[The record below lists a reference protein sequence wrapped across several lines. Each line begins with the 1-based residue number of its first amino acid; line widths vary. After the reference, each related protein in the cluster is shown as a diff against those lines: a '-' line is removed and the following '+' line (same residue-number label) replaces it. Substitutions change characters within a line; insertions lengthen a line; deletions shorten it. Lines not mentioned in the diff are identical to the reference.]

1 MLVYFFILSILF
13 MSAFISAK
21 LLFTGSEWIKEA
33 AVEIK
38 DGKIISINK
47 ADYDANAAYHYI
59 VPAFID
65 LQIYGAD
72 KKLLSEF
79 PDTDCIQKIYA
90 YCLAG
95 GTAYFQPTI
104 ASQSVAVIYKAID
117 AVKAYKTSGGKG
129 CIGVHLEG
137 PWINTIKKGAHNEGV
152 IHAPTITEVEEMLA
166 YGKGFI
172 SMITL
177 APEICD
183 PNIIDCIQSHG
194 IIVSAG
200 HSNANYETATKFFD
214 NGITVATHLFNAM
227 SGFLHREPGM
237 VGALF
242 NHPRATSSIIV
253 DGYHVNYNA
262 VKTAKKIMGDRL
274 FCITDAVTST
284 STGFY
289 KHTLVGDKYE
299 SGGTL
304 SGSAL
309 TQLKSVQNLVEHVG
323 LDFTEAIKMCSLYP
337 ARVMQKKE
345 MSGSIQIG
353 EPAALICLTEKMEL
367 IKTVSF

>member
-1 MLVYFFILSILF
+1 
-13 MSAFISAK
+13 MSEFLSAK
-21 LLFTGSEWIKEA
+21 SLFTGSEWINETAIEINNEKIVSISKEH
-33 AVEIK
+33 
-38 DGKIISINK
+38 
-47 ADYDANAAYHYI
+47 YDASAAFPYI

-72 KKLLSEF
+72 QKLLSEF

-104 ASQSVAVIYKAID
+104 ASQSIAVIYKAID
-117 AVKAYKTSGGKG
+117 AVRAYKTSGGKG
-129 CIGVHLEG
+129 CIGLHIEG
-137 PWINTIKKGAHNEGV
+137 PWINIAKKGAHNETV
-152 IHAPTITEVEEMLA
+152 IHSPTIKEVEEIIA
-166 YGKGFI
+166 YGSGCI

-194 IIVSAG
+194 IVVSAG
-200 HSNANYETATKFFD
+200 HSNANYETATQFFD
-214 NGITVATHLFNAM
+214 NNIKVATHLFNAM
-227 SGFLHREPGM
+227 SSFLHREPGM
-237 VGALF
+237 VGAIF
-242 NHPRATSSIIV
+242 NHPHAMSSIIV
-253 DGYHVNYNA
+253 YGHHVNYNA
-262 VKTAKKIMGDRL
+262 VKAAKKIMGERL

-289 KHTLVGDKYE
+289 KHALVGDKYE
-299 SGGTL
+299 SDGTL

-309 TQLKSVQNLVEHVG
+309 TQLKSVQNLMEHVG
-323 LDFTEAIKMCSLYP
+323 VDFEEAIKMCSVYP

-353 EPAALICLTEKMEL
+353 ETAALICLTDSKEL
-367 IKTVSF
+367 LKIVAS

>member
-1 MLVYFFILSILF
+1 
-13 MSAFISAK
+13 MSEFLSAK
-21 LLFTGSEWIKEA
+21 SLFTGSEWINETA
-33 AVEIK
+33 IEINN
-38 DGKIISINK
+38 GKIVSISK
-47 ADYDANAAYHYI
+47 EHYNASVAFPYI

-72 KKLLSEF
+72 QKLLSEF

-104 ASQSVAVIYKAID
+104 ASQSMEVIYKAID
-117 AVKAYKTSGGKG
+117 AVRAYKTSGGKG
-129 CIGVHLEG
+129 CIGLHIEG
-137 PWINTIKKGAHNEGV
+137 PWINTYKKGAHNENV
-152 IHAPTITEVEEMLA
+152 IHSPTIKEVEEIIA
-166 YGKGFI
+166 YGSGCI

-194 IIVSAG
+194 IVVSAG
-200 HSNANYETATKFFD
+200 HSNANYETATQFFD
-214 NGITVATHLFNAM
+214 NNIKVATHLFNAM
-227 SGFLHREPGM
+227 SSFLHREPGM

-242 NHPRATSSIIV
+242 NHPRAMSSIIV

-323 LDFTEAIKMCSLYP
+323 LDFSEAIKMCSLYP
-337 ARVMQKKE
+337 ARVMQKRE

>member
-1 MLVYFFILSILF
+1 MSELF
-13 MSAFISAK
+13 SAK
-21 LLFTGSEWIKEA
+21 SLFTGSEWINETA
-33 AVEIK
+33 IEIN
-38 DGKIISINK
+38 DGKIVSISKHHYN
-47 ADYDANAAYHYI
+47 ANAAFPYI

-72 KKLLSEF
+72 QKLLSEF
-79 PDTDCIQKIYA
+79 PDTDCIQKIYE

-129 CIGVHLEG
+129 CIGLHIEG
-137 PWINTIKKGAHNEGV
+137 PWINVSKKGAHNENI
-152 IHAPTITEVEEMLA
+152 IHNPTINEVEEIIA
-166 YGKGFI
+166 YGSGYI

-177 APEICD
+177 APEICSGI
-183 PNIIDCIQSHG
+183 IIDLIQSHG
-194 IIVSAG
+194 IVVSAG
-200 HSNANYETATKFFD
+200 HSNASYETATQFF
-214 NGITVATHLFNAM
+214 NNNIKVATHLYNAM
-227 SGFLHREPGM
+227 SSFLHREPGM

-242 NHPRATSSIIV
+242 NHAHAMSSIIV

-284 STGFY
+284 NTGFY
-289 KHTLVGDKYE
+289 KHALIGDKYE
-299 SGGTL
+299 SDGTL

-309 TQLKSVQNLVEHVG
+309 TQLKSVQNLMEHVG
-323 LDFTEAIKMCSLYP
+323 VDFTEAIKMCSVYP
-337 ARVMQKKE
+337 ARLMQKKG
-345 MSGSIQIG
+345 MSGGIEIG
-353 EPAALICLTEKMEL
+353 EAAALVCLNNSKEL
-367 IKTVSF
+367 MKIVAS